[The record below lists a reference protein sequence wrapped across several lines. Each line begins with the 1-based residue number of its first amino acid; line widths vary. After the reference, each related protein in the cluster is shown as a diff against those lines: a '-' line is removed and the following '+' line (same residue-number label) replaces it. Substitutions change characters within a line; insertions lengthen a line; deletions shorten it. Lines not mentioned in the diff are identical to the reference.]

1 MLKQGSNLIDYAC
14 ISLVFN
20 NIKGD
25 YSNVLFWANKLA
37 YVPSISIVE
46 WSSLLNPQDYEE
58 LREYFTN
65 CDIDREA
72 TSDVWH
78 DYLTRPCD

>member
-37 YVPSISIVE
+37 YVPSISTAE
-46 WSSLLNPQDYEE
+46 WSSLLNSQDYEE
-58 LREYFTN
+58 LRNYFMSCN
-65 CDIDREA
+65 RDREA
-72 TSDVWH
+72 TSDAWN
-78 DYLTRPCD
+78 DYLIRPCD